1 MLDEQSADGSV
12 DRRRVLFFLGIT
24 FGIAWAFGL
33 IIHLTGGLT
42 ASPVLVDGTQ
52 VTLALVLLATG
63 YMWSPAV
70 AHAITRS
77 VTGEGWDLDRTFLRP
92 RLRSGWPYWAIAWL
106 GPLVL
111 TIVGTAAFFALF
123 PGKFGSLSPQG
134 AMRGPFGGRS
144 WLQTLFG
151 VVVLAVALNTVF
163 AFGEEFGWRAY
174 LLPKLEPLGRRRA
187 LLLVGVIWGIWH
199 WPAIAMG
206 HNYGF
211 GYPGAPL
218 TGMLAMVW
226 FTVVVGT
233 FLGWVTLR
241 SGSVWPAAIGHGAVN
256 ATAGLGLLFAANQ
269 PNPLLG
275 PAPTGV
281 VASIGWVIAAVLI
294 LVVPGTLSPRG

>member
-1 MLDEQSADGSV
+1 MLGEQSVDGSI
-12 DRRRVLFFLGIT
+12 DRQRVLLFLGVA
-24 FGIAWAFGL
+24 FGIAWAVAL
-33 IIHLTGGLT
+33 VIHFTGGLRE
-42 ASPVLVDGTQ
+42 SPVLVEGTQ
-52 VTLALVLLATG
+52 LTLALVLLTTG

-70 AHAITRS
+70 AHAVTRT

-92 RLRSGWPYWAIAWL
+92 RLHAGWACWAIAWL
-106 GPLVL
+106 GPVGL
-111 TIVGTAAFFALF
+111 TVVGTAAFFVGF
-123 PGKFGSLSPQG
+123 PDKFGSFSPAG
-134 AMRGPFGGRS
+134 AAGPLGGQS
-144 WLQTLFG
+144 WVLTLFG
-151 VVVLAVALNTVF
+151 VLGVAVAFNTVF

-174 LLPKLEPLGRRRA
+174 LLPKLMPLGGRRA
-187 LLLVGVIWGIWH
+187 VLLVGVIWGIWH

-211 GYPGAPL
+211 GYPGAPV

-233 FLGWVTLR
+233 FLAWVTLR
-241 SGSVWPAAIGHGAVN
+241 GGSVWPAAIGHGAVN

-281 VASIGWVIAAVLI
+281 IASVGWASAAALI
-294 LVVPGTLSPRG
+294 LIIPGAIPSRG